1 MDPRRLC
8 TWDDGMMGDPGS
20 PKPSE
25 PLHQRSGATGR
36 QQAEILGEGERDPD

>member
-1 MDPRRLC
+1 MDPQRLYP
-8 TWDDGMMGDPGS
+8 WDDGMMGDPGS